1 MSDQECLELKNIKY
15 KTMLLN
21 GNNKQ
26 FNLSKS
32 DHVSIID
39 AYLENE
45 TKNNKNET
53 WSKLN
58 KTDRV
63 KKLRIFVANYN
74 TNNTDKKYTNEQLEQ
89 LQHYLMECL
98 NKKRL
103 SRVKDVVYENG
114 EIKSINN
121 LYFNKMKKKFTIKR
135 GDRRVS
141 TLKSLHVP
149 KKKKHRKKKSEKLK
163 NKKKQGKDNIYL
175 TNDNTNVSNN

>member
-74 TNNTDKKYTNEQLEQ
+74 INNTDEFYK
-89 LQHYLMECL
+89 
-98 NKKRL
+98 
-103 SRVKDVVYENG
+103 
-114 EIKSINN
+114 
-121 LYFNKMKKKFTIKR
+121 TIF
-135 GDRRVS
+135 
-141 TLKSLHVP
+141 L
-149 KKKKHRKKKSEKLK
+149 
-163 NKKKQGKDNIYL
+163 
-175 TNDNTNVSNN
+175 

>member
-45 TKNNKNET
+45 TKHNKNET

-58 KTDRV
+58 KTERI
-63 KKLRIFVANYN
+63 KKIKLFVEDYNKNSKDKNY
-74 TNNTDKKYTNEQLEQ
+74 TDEQLGQ
-89 LQHYLMECL
+89 LLEYLTECL
-98 NKKRL
+98 NRKRL

-121 LYFNKMKKKFTIKR
+121 LYFNKSKKKFTIKR

-141 TLKSLHVP
+141 TLKSLHIP
-149 KKKKHRKKKSEKLK
+149 NKKKKKKRKGDK
-163 NKKKQGKDNIYL
+163 NKKLSDKNGNKLDVHDDSGKK
-175 TNDNTNVSNN
+175 